1 MPRTLALLIASSSL
15 LAVPALAQD
24 VGASREGICCGA
36 SCCLIDGNCR
46 IEGQKEP
53 GNPCNVCDPAESQ
66 FAWTAVSGCVPP
78 DAGQPAGE
86 PDAGT
91 RAAAAAVDARSQAV
105 TPARWACSGGWRRSR
120 SWCGVAGGERWMM
133 GSRA

>member
-91 RAAAAAVDARSQAV
+91 PSSGGGGGCAV
-105 TPARWACSGGWRRSR
+105 TGGNSSALGVLGGMAALALVVWRRR
-120 SWCGVAGGERWMM
+120 R
-133 GSRA
+133 